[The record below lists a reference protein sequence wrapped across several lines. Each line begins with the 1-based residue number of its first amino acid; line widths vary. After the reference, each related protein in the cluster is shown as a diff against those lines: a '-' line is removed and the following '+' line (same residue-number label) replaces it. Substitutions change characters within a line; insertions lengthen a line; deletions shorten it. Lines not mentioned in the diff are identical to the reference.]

1 MTIRYCLA
9 IAALLCAPLVLA
21 DEEIDRVLAADPKGD
36 VDISNVAGS
45 VNVTGWGRNEVRV
58 TGSLGEGVERLD
70 FTSEG
75 KRTQI
80 KVVLKKSTHWG
91 EDGGT
96 ELSIRVP
103 SGSRLDINTV
113 SAEIAVHS
121 VTGAQRLQAVS
132 GEVSTEVAAE
142 EAEVKT
148 VSGDV
153 ILRGESKPSVL
164 NLTTV
169 SGNAQASR
177 IAGEI
182 IATTV
187 SGDLNLSADTITR
200 ARLRTTSGNLSL
212 RGALVGGAR
221 VDSETISGDLSFM
234 FKSPINAEFDVETF
248 SGDIENCFGPKSQS
262 KSEHGPGRELHFRQG
277 DGKADVRINSLSGG
291 INICDR

>member
-1 MTIRYCLA
+1 MIRRYLLV
-9 IAALLCAPLVLA
+9 AALLCSSATFA
-21 DEEIDRVLAADPKGD
+21 EEDIDRALQADPKGD

-45 VNVTGWGRNEVRV
+45 VNVSGWDRNEVRV
-58 TGSLGEGVERLD
+58 TGTLGEGVERLD

-75 KRTQI
+75 KRTVI
-80 KVVLKKSTHWG
+80 KVLLKKSTHWG
-91 EDGGT
+91 GDGDA

-103 SGSRLDINTV
+103 AGSRLDISTV
-113 SAEIAVHS
+113 SAEIAVRG
-121 VTGAQRLQAVS
+121 VAGAQRLQAVS
-132 GEVSTEVAAE
+132 GEVSTDVAAE

-153 ILRGESKPSVL
+153 ILRGEGRPSVL
-164 NLTTV
+164 TLTTV

-177 IAGEI
+177 VAGEI
-182 IATTV
+182 TANTV
-187 SGDLNLSADTITR
+187 SGDLNLSLETITR
-200 ARLRTTSGNLSL
+200 ARLRTTSGNMSL
-212 RGALVGGAR
+212 RGALVGEAR
-221 VDSETISGDLSFM
+221 VDGETISGDLSFM